1 MLSGEQITCYRHIF
15 VIYMMIFGRFILA
28 QTEMLLCAVCV
39 SGQWWVT
46 LHLPLPVCSGH
57 FVPLACVFQPPRN
70 QNHIVAP
77 VPFLTSLSTYS
88 DVIPSTGC
96 QSHSSCPRSSF
107 PHLYNSLFQRGICG
121 LFHLCRSNFLPIVHS
136 YSQRRDSLWPP
147 AHN

>member
-1 MLSGEQITCYRHIF
+1 MPLFPYVIWGTDNMLQAHICNIHDDIWK
-15 VIYMMIFGRFILA
+15 IYLGTNRNVA
-28 QTEMLLCAVCV
+28 LCCVCFRTV
-39 SGQWWVT
+39 VGYFAFTTSC
-46 LHLPLPVCSGH
+46 L
-57 FVPLACVFQPPRN
+57 LACVFQPPRN